1 LNPISLLL
9 IEDDLTDQLGFK
21 RFIIKQNLPYNFEIS
36 GSVAEA
42 VIALSN
48 NNYDIIIADHVLGD
62 GTAFDLFEYIPV
74 NTPII
79 FVTGNG
85 NEDVAVKALKAGAI
99 DYLTKDID
107 GNYLKLLPHTIE
119 QALKSQADKQELAK
133 YRHHLEKLVK
143 ERTKELQQEIKQR
156 KSIEQQLR
164 LLAVAFETHEAVVIT
179 DANANILRVNKA
191 FEHLTG
197 YTLGE
202 VLGKNMNVLKSGFQ
216 DAEFYCKMW
225 AELVATG
232 RYDGEMWNRKK
243 SGVPF
248 PERLTITA
256 IVDDDGVITNYVGN
270 LADISEQKIAEDEIK
285 KLAFYDAL
293 TGLANR
299 RLLLDRIKQEC
310 AVAKR
315 NNSYGAIIFIDLDN
329 FKPINDTFGHD
340 IGDEVLT
347 HVATR
352 LCATL
357 REDDTASRL
366 GGDEFI
372 VLIHARDITLNTA
385 LSNAMMV
392 ASKIQ
397 VALNT
402 PYCLNGQ
409 QHTFTAS
416 IGISIFPEHGTN
428 SELIVNNADKAMYIS
443 KSQGGNSINIYK
455 E

>member
-1 LNPISLLL
+1 MNRIRLLL

-21 RFIIKQNLPYNFEIS
+21 RFVKKQSLPYNVEIS

-42 VIALSN
+42 ITALS
-48 NNYDIIIADHVLGD
+48 NNYDIIIADHALGD
-62 GTAFDLFEYIPV
+62 GTAFDVFEHIPTE
-74 NTPII
+74 TPVI

-85 NEDVAVKALKAGAI
+85 NEDVAVKALKAGAV

-133 YRHHLEKLVK
+133 HRHHLENLVK
-143 ERTKELQQEIKQR
+143 ERTKELHQEIKQR

-197 YTLGE
+197 YTLDE
-202 VLGKNMNVLKSGFQ
+202 VLGKNMSVLKSGFQ

-225 AELVATG
+225 EELLETG
-232 RYDGEMWNRKK
+232 KYDGEIWNRKK
-243 SGVPF
+243 SGAAF

-256 IVDDDGVITNYVGN
+256 IVDDEGIITNYVGN
-270 LADISEQKIAEDEIK
+270 LADISERKNAEDEIK

-315 NNSYGAIIFIDLDN
+315 NNYYGAIIFIDLDN
-329 FKPINDTFGHD
+329 FKPINDTYGHD
-340 IGDEVLT
+340 VGDEVLV
-347 HVATR
+347 HVATS
-352 LCATL
+352 LSATL

-372 VLIHARDITLNTA
+372 VLLHARDITLDTA
-385 LSNAMMV
+385 LSNVMTV

-397 VALNT
+397 AALNT
-402 PYCLNGQ
+402 PYCIQGQ
-409 QHTFTAS
+409 EHIFTAS
-416 IGISIFPEHGTN
+416 IGISIFPKHGTN
-428 SELIVNNADKAMYIS
+428 SETIVNNADKAMYIS
-443 KSQGGNSINIYK
+443 KNDGGNSINIYQ
-455 E
+455 